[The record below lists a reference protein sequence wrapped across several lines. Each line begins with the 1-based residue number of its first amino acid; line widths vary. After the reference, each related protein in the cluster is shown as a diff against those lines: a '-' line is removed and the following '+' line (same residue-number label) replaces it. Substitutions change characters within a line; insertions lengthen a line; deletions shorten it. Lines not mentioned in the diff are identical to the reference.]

1 VTPTGAGGEGRG
13 PLDASGLRDLPFVC
27 SWSGGKDSC
36 LAYHAAVRAG
46 GVPRWLLCMTDETGA
61 RTRSHALPVE
71 FVRRQAAALGLPLMV
86 RSATWEQYED
96 QFIAALRELAADGV
110 RAGVFGDIDIEDHR
124 AWEEKVCAA
133 AGLAAFLPL
142 WGMPRR
148 MLVDEVFAAGIRATI
163 VTTEARVLDDT
174 FIGRELT
181 PLLVGEIEAA
191 GSDAA
196 GELGEYHTAVTDAP
210 LFAAPVPLQVRGTIR
225 APGHWH
231 AELTVAPAADAD
243 RSLPNA
249 PRR

>member
-1 VTPTGAGGEGRG
+1 MA
-13 PLDASGLRDLPFVC
+13 
-27 SWSGGKDSC
+27 
-36 LAYHAAVRAG
+36 
-46 GVPRWLLCMTDETGA
+46 DETGA

-71 FVRRQAAALGLPLMV
+71 FVRRQAASLGLPLMV

-96 QFIAALRELAADGV
+96 QFIAAVRELAADGV

-124 AWEEKVCAA
+124 AWEERVCAA
-133 AGLAAFLPL
+133 AGLTAFLPL

-148 MLVDEVFAAGIRATI
+148 RLLDEVFAAGIRATI
-163 VTTEARVLDDT
+163 VTTEARVLDET

-181 PLLVGEIEAA
+181 PALVDEIEAA

-210 LFAAPVPLQVRGTIR
+210 LFVAPVQLQVRGTIR

-231 AELTVAPAADAD
+231 AELSVALATDAD
-243 RSLPNA
+243 RPPEHA
-249 PRR
+249 EG

>member
-1 VTPTGAGGEGRG
+1 VTRAEAAGEERG
-13 PLDASGLRDLPFVC
+13 PRALPHLKGLPFVC

-46 GVPRWLLCMTDETGA
+46 GVPRWLLCMADETGA

-71 FVRRQAAALGLPLMV
+71 FVHRQAAALGLPLMV

-148 MLVDEVFAAGIRATI
+148 GLLDEVFAAGIRATI
-163 VTTEARVLDDT
+163 VTTEARMLGDA

-181 PLLVGEIEAA
+181 PAVVDEIEAA

-210 LFAAPVPLQVRGTIR
+210 LFVVPVPLRVRGATR
-225 APGHWH
+225 APDHWH
-231 AELTVAPAADAD
+231 AEVTVAAATVAD
-243 RSLPNA
+243 PSFEHA
-249 PRR
+249 KG